1 MFSSHEYLQKKTGPY
16 GIGRFSYLQSLVTEF
31 QETTSM
37 EAKEQVLANLAN
49 FAYDPINYEH
59 FRTLNIL
66 DLFLDCLS
74 EENPKLVDYA
84 ISGLCNASLDKL
96 NKEIILKRDGVKK
109 VMDCL
114 TSDSESTMLSTI
126 TTLMNLM
133 TPESKKDICT
143 DSVVDAM
150 IQLAGSPNK
159 RIGNLATIF
168 VEDYCDKRQ
177 VEHVKSLAE
186 QEADG
191 ELETH

>member
-1 MFSSHEYLQKKTGPY
+1 
-16 GIGRFSYLQSLVTEF
+16 
-31 QETTSM
+31 M

-49 FAYDPINYEH
+49 FAYDPINYEY

-133 TPESKKDICT
+133 TPESKKEICT
-143 DSVVDAM
+143 DSIVDAM

-159 RIGNLATIF
+159 RISNLATIF
-168 VEDYCDKRQ
+168 IEDYCDKRQ
-177 VEHVKSLAE
+177 VEHVKSLAD
-186 QEADG
+186 QEAAG
-191 ELETH
+191 ELETR